1 MDRLMPRMLLGALL
15 VAVVPLIT
23 GASSD
28 GCGGDV
34 TVGSDEPG
42 ECVTGDGCMATICAD
57 ALPQSATCELSQE
70 KQCILT
76 FATVCERDEEG
87 ECGWRDSPE
96 LAACLADERAPI
108 NEGCARSSLD
118 ECHSDADCTTG
129 GCGGE
134 VCFNAALS
142 DGASDCDCTAPT
154 SYACGCVSGTCAWF
168 E

>member
-1 MDRLMPRMLLGALL
+1 MDRLMPRLLLGAVL

-23 GASSD
+23 GAASD

-57 ALPQSATCELSQE
+57 ALPQSADCALRPGDE
-70 KQCILT
+70 CILWIG
-76 FATVCERDEEG
+76 VCERDEEG
-87 ECGWRDSPE
+87 ECGWVQSPE
-96 LAACLADERAPI
+96 MIACLNDDRVPVNDA
-108 NEGCARSSLD
+108 CAKTSFD
-118 ECHSDADCTTG
+118 ECDSDADCTTG

-134 VCFNAALS
+134 VCFNPALS

-154 SYACGCVSGTCAWF
+154 TYGCGCITGACRWF